1 MKKIENQSI
10 LSGKKILLGVT
21 GSISAYKTP
30 ELVRMLLKL
39 GARVKVILTEDA
51 QSFVTPLTL
60 STVSCNDVII
70 NFTDKNKLKWNNH
83 VELGLWAD
91 LFLIAPITANTIS
104 KMATGLCDNILL
116 ATFLSSKCP
125 IFCAPA
131 MDRDMYLNEIIHCN
145 LSKLRKRGV
154 FVIDPEDGELASG
167 LYGLGRLCSLDKI
180 IIILES
186 FFLKKISLVGKKIL
200 ITAGPT
206 FEKIDP
212 VRFIGNFSS
221 GKMGCAL
228 ANSAAQQGAQ
238 VDLIIGPSY
247 EKINHPLIN
256 RIDIESAAEMYDHCK
271 IKFNDC
277 DIAIF
282 SAAVS
287 DFRPI
292 QLLDKKIKKHKL
304 TIKTEL
310 NVDILKTLSINKEN
324 QFVVGFALETDN
336 EDENA
341 IRKLQDKNLD
351 LIVLNTVNNQH
362 SYFGK
367 DHNKVK
373 IIDQELNIKTYP
385 LMTKKDIADS
395 VFAEILASN
404 KFSLS
409 KKIIF

>member
-1 MKKIENQSI
+1 MEKIEKNSI

-30 ELVRMLLKL
+30 ELVRMLLKA
-39 GARVKVILTEDA
+39 GASVKVILTEDA

-104 KMATGLCDNILL
+104 KMAIGLCDNILL

-131 MDRDMYLNEIIHCN
+131 MDRDMYLNEAINYN
-145 LSKLRKRGV
+145 LLKLKKRGV
-154 FVIDPEDGELASG
+154 FIIDPEDGELASG

-180 IIILES
+180 LLVLEN
-186 FFLKKISLVGKKIL
+186 FFLKKISLAGKKIL

-228 ANSAAQQGAQ
+228 ANSAAQKGAQ
-238 VDLIIGPSY
+238 VDLVIGPSQ

-256 RIDIESAAEMYDHCK
+256 RINIESASEMFEHCK

-287 DFRPI
+287 DFRPME
-292 QLLDKKIKKHKL
+292 LLDEKIKKKKL
-304 TIKTEL
+304 TIKTEF

-324 QFVVGFALETDN
+324 QFVVGFALETEN
-336 EDENA
+336 EDKNA
-341 IRKLQDKNLD
+341 IRKLQDKKLD

-373 IIDQELNIKTYP
+373 IINPDLNIKTYP
-385 LMTKKDIADS
+385 LMTKIDIADNI
-395 VFAEILASN
+395 FNEILASS
-404 KFSLS
+404 KFNLS
-409 KKIIF
+409 TK

>member
-1 MKKIENQSI
+1 MEKIEKNSI

-30 ELVRMLLKL
+30 ELVRMLLKA
-39 GARVKVILTEDA
+39 GASVKVILTEDA

-104 KMATGLCDNILL
+104 KMAIGLCDNILL

-131 MDRDMYLNEIIHCN
+131 MDRDMYLNEAINYN
-145 LSKLRKRGV
+145 LLKLKKRGV
-154 FVIDPEDGELASG
+154 FIIDPEDGELASG

-180 IIILES
+180 LLVLEN
-186 FFLKKISLVGKKIL
+186 FFLKKISLAGKKIL

-228 ANSAAQQGAQ
+228 ANSAAQKGAQ
-238 VDLIIGPSY
+238 VDLVIGPSQ

-256 RIDIESAAEMYDHCK
+256 RINIESASEMFEHCK

-287 DFRPI
+287 DFRPME
-292 QLLDKKIKKHKL
+292 LLDEKIKKKKL

-324 QFVVGFALETDN
+324 QFVVGFALETEN
-336 EDENA
+336 EDKNA
-341 IRKLQDKNLD
+341 IRKLQDKKLD

-373 IIDQELNIKTYP
+373 IINPDLNIKTYP
-385 LMTKKDIADS
+385 LMTKIDIADNI
-395 VFAEILASN
+395 FNEILASS
-404 KFSLS
+404 KFNLS
-409 KKIIF
+409 TK

>member
-1 MKKIENQSI
+1 MEKIEKNSI

-30 ELVRMLLKL
+30 ELVRMLLKA
-39 GARVKVILTEDA
+39 GASVKVILTEDA

-104 KMATGLCDNILL
+104 KMAIGLCDNILL

-131 MDRDMYLNEIIHCN
+131 MDRDMYLNEAINYN
-145 LSKLRKRGV
+145 LLKLKKRGV
-154 FVIDPEDGELASG
+154 FIIDPEDGELASG

-180 IIILES
+180 LLVLEN
-186 FFLKKISLVGKKIL
+186 FFLKKTSLAGKKIL

-228 ANSAAQQGAQ
+228 ANSAAQKGAQ
-238 VDLIIGPSY
+238 VDLVIGPSQ

-256 RIDIESAAEMYDHCK
+256 RINIESASEMFEHCK

-287 DFRPI
+287 DFRPME
-292 QLLDKKIKKHKL
+292 LLDEKIKKKKL

-324 QFVVGFALETDN
+324 QFVVGFALETEN
-336 EDENA
+336 EDKNA
-341 IRKLQDKNLD
+341 IRKLQDKKLD

-373 IIDQELNIKTYP
+373 IINPDLNIKTYP
-385 LMTKKDIADS
+385 LMTKIDIADNI
-395 VFAEILASN
+395 FNEILVSS
-404 KFSLS
+404 KFNLS
-409 KKIIF
+409 TK

>member
-1 MKKIENQSI
+1 MEKIEKNSI

-30 ELVRMLLKL
+30 ELVRMLLKA
-39 GARVKVILTEDA
+39 GASVKVILTEDA

-104 KMATGLCDNILL
+104 KMAIGLCDNILL

-131 MDRDMYLNEIIHCN
+131 MDRDMYLNEAINYN
-145 LSKLRKRGV
+145 LLKLKKRGV
-154 FVIDPEDGELASG
+154 FIIDPEDGELASG

-180 IIILES
+180 LLVLEN
-186 FFLKKISLVGKKIL
+186 FFLKKTSLAGKKIL

-228 ANSAAQQGAQ
+228 ANSAAQKGAQ
-238 VDLIIGPSY
+238 VDLVIGPSQ

-256 RIDIESAAEMYDHCK
+256 RINIESASEMFEHCK

-287 DFRPI
+287 DFRPME
-292 QLLDKKIKKHKL
+292 LLDEKIKKKKL

-324 QFVVGFALETDN
+324 QFVVGFALETEN
-336 EDENA
+336 EDKNA
-341 IRKLQDKNLD
+341 IRKLQDKKLD

-373 IIDQELNIKTYP
+373 IINPDLNIKTYP
-385 LMTKKDIADS
+385 LMTKIDIADNI
-395 VFAEILASN
+395 FNEILASS
-404 KFSLS
+404 KFNLS
-409 KKIIF
+409 TK

>member
-1 MKKIENQSI
+1 MKKIEKNSI

-30 ELVRMLLKL
+30 ELVRMLLKA
-39 GARVKVILTEDA
+39 GASVKVILTEDA

-104 KMATGLCDNILL
+104 KMAIGLCDNILL

-131 MDRDMYLNEIIHCN
+131 MDRDMYLNEAINYN
-145 LSKLRKRGV
+145 LLKLKKRGV
-154 FVIDPEDGELASG
+154 FIIDPEDGELASG

-180 IIILES
+180 LLVLEN
-186 FFLKKISLVGKKIL
+186 FFLKKISLAGKKIL

-228 ANSAAQQGAQ
+228 ANSAAQKGAQ
-238 VDLIIGPSY
+238 VDLVIGPCQ

-256 RIDIESAAEMYDHCK
+256 RINIESASEMFEHCK

-287 DFRPI
+287 DFRPME
-292 QLLDKKIKKHKL
+292 LLDEKIKKKKL

-324 QFVVGFALETDN
+324 QFVVGFALETEN
-336 EDENA
+336 EDKNA
-341 IRKLQDKNLD
+341 IRKLQDKKLD

-373 IIDQELNIKTYP
+373 IINPDLNIKTYP
-385 LMTKKDIADS
+385 LMTKIDIADNI
-395 VFAEILASN
+395 FNEILASS
-404 KFSLS
+404 KFNLS
-409 KKIIF
+409 TK

>member
-1 MKKIENQSI
+1 MEKIEKNSI

-30 ELVRMLLKL
+30 ELVRMLLKA
-39 GARVKVILTEDA
+39 GASVKVILTEDA

-104 KMATGLCDNILL
+104 KMAIGLCDNILL

-131 MDRDMYLNEIIHCN
+131 MDRDMYLNEAINYN
-145 LSKLRKRGV
+145 LLKLKKRGV
-154 FVIDPEDGELASG
+154 FIIDPEDGELASG

-180 IIILES
+180 LLVLEN
-186 FFLKKISLVGKKIL
+186 FFLKKTSLAGKKIL

-228 ANSAAQQGAQ
+228 ANSAAQKGAQ
-238 VDLIIGPSY
+238 VDLVIGPCQ

-256 RIDIESAAEMYDHCK
+256 RINIESASEMFEHCK
-271 IKFNDC
+271 IKFNEC

-287 DFRPI
+287 DFRPME
-292 QLLDKKIKKHKL
+292 LLDEKIKKKKL

-324 QFVVGFALETDN
+324 QFVVGFALETEN
-336 EDENA
+336 EDKNA
-341 IRKLQDKNLD
+341 IRKLQDKKLD

-373 IIDQELNIKTYP
+373 IINPDLNIKTYP
-385 LMTKKDIADS
+385 LMTKIDIADNI
-395 VFAEILASN
+395 FNEILASS
-404 KFSLS
+404 KFNLS
-409 KKIIF
+409 TK